1 MIPRTKTTGP
11 EPWLRALALAA
22 ILLLVQAA
30 GDPARQ
36 FLRFSRDGLAAG
48 EWWRL
53 LGAHFTHLG
62 WTHTVLNVLGV
73 LLCCALAP
81 RLFNRYFWPRLTCL
95 ALGVGLLLWWLSPGV
110 SSYVGLSG
118 VLYGLFSLGLFS
130 QALRGD
136 RPAWLALAAIA
147 FWVLW
152 QWLAAPLASEEALI
166 GGRIVAISHVYGFC
180 LGLLMAVAQAG
191 WSRLT
196 QERKKYLDKLS

>member
-81 RLFNRYFWPRLTCL
+81 RLFNRYFWPRLASL

-130 QALRGD
+130 QARHGD
-136 RPAWLALAAIA
+136 YPAGVALTVIAA
-147 FWVLW
+147 WMLW

-180 LGLLMAVAQAG
+180 LGLCMVAAQGG
-191 WSRLT
+191 WRRLFHGD
-196 QERKKYLDKLS
+196 RNI